1 MSQIKTPQDV
11 ATERFEAISPLLDS
25 NLDSSLFCTKKTELA
40 KRYRVSYRT
49 IGRWYQKYC
58 QDGFQGLVPK
68 APIHEKSSSKLPAN
82 FAEIVEQA
90 IELRRECPTR
100 SVKTILK
107 ILELEHSVEPGEVS
121 RSTLQR
127 HLQKQGFGTKQ
138 VAMYQKGKPA
148 ARRFQKQFRG
158 ALYQGDIKYGP
169 YLPIGPKGRLQQTF
183 LAAWIDDAT
192 RFVVSAKFY
201 ANQTTDIIEDSLRTA
216 IMQAGQPK
224 ALFVDNGRQY
234 RSKWLKH
241 ACAKLGIRL
250 LHAKE
255 YSPESKGKIERFN
268 RTVDSFLAE
277 CALQKPRTL
286 DELNQYFAAWLQEE
300 YHQEPHTGLGGMSP
314 ATAWRTD
321 THPIYFPPVEAMR
334 EAFLH
339 TEVRQVDKTG
349 CINFNGAQY
358 EVGMKLIGRKV
369 EVLYDTT
376 WTDEVEIHHKD
387 FKPFKAHKLVIGENC
402 QGSKTVVPSL
412 TKKPS
417 SSRLLTGLKQKA
429 EKAKAVPATHAT
441 RFSGLTE
448 EVREHV

>member
-1 MSQIKTPQDV
+1 MKERSFQMSQIKTPQDV

-40 KRYRVSYRT
+40 KRYQVSYRT

-224 ALFVDNGRQY
+224 ALFVDNGKQY

-255 YSPESKGKIERFN
+255 YSPESKGKIERVN

-286 DELNQYFAAWLQEE
+286 DELNQYFAQEE

-314 ATAWRTD
+314 ATANRVFILL
-321 THPIYFPPVEAMR
+321 P
-334 EAFLH
+334 
-339 TEVRQVDKTG
+339 G
-349 CINFNGAQY
+349 CRKNIIKSRIRVLPGCRKNIIKSRIRVLAVCHRLLPGARIRIPSTSHRSRPC
-358 EVGMKLIGRKV
+358 G
-369 EVLYDTT
+369 
-376 WTDEVEIHHKD
+376 
-387 FKPFKAHKLVIGENC
+387 KPFCTRKYGRWTRPAASTSTARN
-402 QGSKTVVPSL
+402 
-412 TKKPS
+412 TKS
-417 SSRLLTGLKQKA
+417 
-429 EKAKAVPATHAT
+429 V
-441 RFSGLTE
+441 
-448 EVREHV
+448 